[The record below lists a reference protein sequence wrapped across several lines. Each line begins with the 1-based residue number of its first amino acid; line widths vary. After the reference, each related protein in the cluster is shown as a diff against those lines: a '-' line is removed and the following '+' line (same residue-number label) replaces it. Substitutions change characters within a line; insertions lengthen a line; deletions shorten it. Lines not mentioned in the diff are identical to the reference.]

1 MGRGKESTK
10 RQTFARPS
18 IAGTNLSA
26 HFYSIIFLNLIYLLH
41 YLKESPPYLIIERN
55 STGHVVKAKG
65 MSVVIL
71 EEIAKSLDFTYL
83 NLRPSAVSTVI
94 QLCFII

>member
-18 IAGTNLSA
+18 IAGTSLSA
-26 HFYSIIFLNLIYLLH
+26 HFYSIIFLNSIYLLH

-55 STGHVVKAKG
+55 STGHVVKA
-65 MSVVIL
+65 
-71 EEIAKSLDFTYL
+71 
-83 NLRPSAVSTVI
+83 NLSDVGRH
-94 QLCFII
+94 LG